1 MLCNI
6 NIWQC
11 ATFQLNS
18 IKISKITQIFGSIL
32 KRNGQDSFIFFC
44 GAFSKGKKYA
54 ADTNQF
60 GILQSILQFF
70 TAALMPEVFT
80 FYQL

>member
-1 MLCNI
+1 M
-6 NIWQC
+6 
-11 ATFQLNS
+11 A
-18 IKISKITQIFGSIL
+18 KIHL
-32 KRNGQDSFIFFC
+32 YFF
-44 GAFSKGKKYA
+44 AVRFPKEKKYA